1 MNELSLQGCSGIVEA
16 GWTGKVSDSFTIDLN
31 AYGTFG
37 QRKGFGGTATL
48 KWAF

>member
-1 MNELSLQGCSGIVEA
+1 MNELSLQGFSGIVEA
-16 GWTGKVSDSFTIDLN
+16 GWTGKVSDSFTVDLN

-37 QRKGFGGTATL
+37 QRKGVGGTATL